1 MCNRALN
8 NNSYDIN
15 NNNNNDSS
23 QQFIIIGR
31 IRFNHI
37 KKVLIKSP
45 RERER
50 TFVGFFNNN
59 KIFFI
64 CLSKRWQLGLTT
76 ND

>member
-50 TFVGFFNNN
+50 EKELLLDFLIIIRFFLFV
-59 KIFFI
+59 
-64 CLSKRWQLGLTT
+64 
-76 ND
+76 

>member
-15 NNNNNDSS
+15 NNNDSN

-50 TFVGFFNNN
+50 EET
-59 KIFFI
+59 
-64 CLSKRWQLGLTT
+64 
-76 ND
+76 